1 MELDNLI
8 LFYHL
13 FQMEM
18 REYEHKKDAITDKR
32 CEIIDVRYWGRG
44 VLLW

>member
-18 REYEHKKDAITDKR
+18 REYEHKKDATPTS
-32 CEIIDVRYWGRG
+32 G
-44 VLLW
+44 VK